1 MTKSRHI
8 TPHEWIGD
16 YFSPAVTV
24 MACPEVEA
32 LCAKNNLTLTET
44 LQPFAKLMTD
54 VTLKDPEGVNHAVP
68 SLHVIFQVSR
78 NLSGVRSPGL
88 LKDFRI
94 PFQDFKKDPSRLI
107 NQKLMSDLV
116 DNLTEEPQVS
126 KTFENRINFTSK
138 VGFANLFVQS
148 FHGKIS

>member
-68 SLHVIFQVSR
+68 SLHVIFQVSP
-78 NLSGVRSPGL
+78 NWAAVRSPGL
-88 LKDFRI
+88 LTDFSYSVSGFQEGSFAADQPEVDVRPSGQFDGGATSVKD
-94 PFQDFKKDPSRLI
+94 L
-107 NQKLMSDLV
+107 
-116 DNLTEEPQVS
+116 
-126 KTFENRINFTSK
+126 
-138 VGFANLFVQS
+138 
-148 FHGKIS
+148 